1 MDEYEKLNTNNNT
14 YNKNKTNKINN
25 TYQRL
30 DKIEDLVKSSLE
42 TDISNNPEILFKLPF
57 VSNYNFQL
65 NTFLVH
71 QILSEVFIKEDK
83 KKNIGKI
90 VEKNGNKYEINRNK
104 NDVINKFSS
113 YINIKKVDEQIKKDF
128 SRNFKFKINGVM
140 IESYEELQKSFKDI
154 EETVGL
160 EMLIRLKLICGQQ
173 IFVFFM
179 NITMGSKLSAKDM
192 ENSNTIYEIKYKHNS
207 LKCKVHRNF
216 FIHRTHNESGE
227 PYKYL
232 EKNIIRVIYN
242 FDFIKNK
249 VNIKFNLE
257 SPYTKLPITINV
269 TNKTNSD
276 FLIVSFNEG
285 AKSYNSDDCIPLL
298 QKINNEN
305 PSFIVIST
313 QESSSKSLKNS
324 KTIGNARHYQHV
336 FGEELEKFNFP
347 YKRLLKVDAS
357 VVASSLLSS
366 TSVVSAPSLLI
377 MKDKNVRTRIYYN
390 TEHVDYNEQ
399 KKSLFSFGKKNEIY
413 SHTNKNKYFIKS
425 FESKKSES
433 SGFGEIS
440 PGTLYK
446 GSIFIR
452 LEIKKDNIIY
462 KIIFVNS
469 HLYYKKNNNT
479 GLTQRQLQFLD
490 LVEEFKLV
498 EHFKNGYNIFF
509 CGDLNFRLYT
519 PSNFYSSKNIKQYP
533 NIINDISK
541 NIIKK
546 YSTNLSL
553 YKKNSSEILQKNDEL
568 YKFLKLAKFI
578 TENKLLNNKPKIKNE
593 LYSSSLIEPSNE
605 KNRQNKIMFYQKLIQ
620 SIETLGTH
628 ITAKYLE
635 NKGSNNSSFYFET
648 EQIKKKINT
657 KVEEVKNIYQSI
669 ESEKTNKYPYISLLY
684 ENKFKLIDNFDYIQK
699 YILYQIIFEIL
710 ILQPNNETN
719 VVKIKDKIL
728 KLKNNNIIG
737 IELNERLITMI
748 EKKIK
753 KMDLENSD
761 LNKLFN
767 KSILKLNNSS
777 SYPKGTEKNNDYFSN
792 QFIKNE
798 ERKRKLYIESFKQSK
813 NSFNMEKIAKN
824 NNNNLFTLLSEK
836 VKELIYEEIERRQN
850 EIDNELNGINKKIN
864 NSVKGNK
871 EIFDIRP
878 TKNQYPRIPSQTDRI
893 LYALAEKSNIL
904 ISPANFDVYLIPDK
918 SDHKMVSLSFEL
930 DKDKINGSNG
940 ENKVARKVG
949 INGSNGEN
957 NNNNKAKNIQRISI
971 RKNNTPIQRISTGT
985 SVYEQNALN
994 NVENN
999 DPKQR
1004 ITIETSSNENLI
1016 QKNNKK
1022 TSNKSTEEK
1031 NEIKRITI
1039 WKNNNKKLNNTLPKK
1054 GTVSRLRNFFTKK
1067 P

>member
-1 MDEYEKLNTNNNT
+1 MDEYIKLNNNNNTNN
-14 YNKNKTNKINN
+14 KNKVNKINN
-25 TYQRL
+25 TYQIL
-30 DKIEDLVKSSLE
+30 DKIEDLVKSS

-65 NTFLVH
+65 NAFIVH
-71 QILSEVFIKEDK
+71 QILSEVFIKKDK
-83 KKNIGKI
+83 KNNIGKT
-90 VEKNGNKYEINRNK
+90 VEKNGNKYEVNRNK

-113 YINIKKVDEQIKKDF
+113 YINIDKVDDQTKVDF
-128 SRNFKFKINGVM
+128 DRRFKFKINGVM

-160 EMLIRLKLICGQQ
+160 EMLVRLKLICGQQ
-173 IFVFFM
+173 TFVSFM
-179 NITMGSKLSAKDM
+179 TIMMGNKFTVKDI
-192 ENSNTIYEIKYKHNS
+192 NLNTIYEIKYKHNS
-207 LKCKVHRNF
+207 LKCKVHKNF
-216 FIHRTHNESGE
+216 FIPRTFGEGGE

-232 EKNIIRVIYN
+232 EQNIIHVIYN

-269 TNKTNSD
+269 TNKTKSD

-313 QESSSKSLKNS
+313 QESSSKSIRNS
-324 KTIGNARHYQHV
+324 KTFGNARHYQHV

-357 VVASSLLSS
+357 VIS
-366 TSVVSAPSLLI
+366 TPSLLF

-446 GSIFIR
+446 GSIFVR

-479 GLTQRQLQFLD
+479 GLSARQKQFLD
-490 LVEEFKLV
+490 LIEEFKLV

-509 CGDLNFRLYT
+509 CGDLNFRLFT
-519 PSNFYSSKNIKQYP
+519 PSTFYSSKNIKQYP
-533 NIINDISK
+533 NIINDMSK

-553 YKKNSSEILQKNDEL
+553 YKEDSSKILEQNDEL
-568 YKFLKLAKFI
+568 YKFLINKTLNYNALTTINSKNNTYYKFY
-578 TENKLLNNKPKIKNE
+578 L
-593 LYSSSLIEPSNE
+593 
-605 KNRQNKIMFYQKLIQ
+605 KLIQ

-635 NKGSNNSSFYFET
+635 NKGPNNSSFYFEI
-648 EQIKKKINT
+648 EEIKKEINK
-657 KVEEVKNIYQSI
+657 KVKELENIYKNIENI
-669 ESEKTNKYPYISLLY
+669 KAINNKYPYISLLY
-684 ENKFKLIDNFDYIQK
+684 ENKLKLIDNFDYIQK

-728 KLKNNNIIG
+728 EFKNNNIIG

-753 KMDLENSD
+753 KMDFKNSD
-761 LNKLFN
+761 LNSLFN
-767 KSILKLNNSS
+767 KSVLKLNTPS

-792 QFIKNE
+792 QLIKNE

-813 NSFNMEKIAKN
+813 NSFNMEKFAKN
-824 NNNNLFTLLSEK
+824 NNNNLFTLLNEK

-878 TKNQYPRIPSQTDRI
+878 VKNQYPRIPSQTDRI
-893 LYALAEKSNIL
+893 LYTLNDETSNIL

-930 DKDKINGSNG
+930 VKNKVNNLE
-940 ENKVARKVG
+940 ENNNKSKNEVARKVG
-949 INGSNGEN
+949 INGENNNQIERITIGEN
-957 NNNNKAKNIQRISI
+957 NK
-971 RKNNTPIQRISTGT
+971 PIQRI
-985 SVYEQNALN
+985 
-994 NVENN
+994 
-999 DPKQR
+999 
-1004 ITIETSSNENLI
+1004 TIGTSSNENLI
-1016 QKNNKK
+1016 QKKNNKK
-1022 TSNKSTEEK
+1022 TSN
-1031 NEIKRITI
+1031 
-1039 WKNNNKKLNNTLPKK
+1039 NKKNI
-1054 GTVSRLRNFFTKK
+1054 
-1067 P
+1067 